1 MGKDEIEEAETLLM
15 SDYLEQKIFAEISL
29 PSRKAL
35 SNLREKEIIF
45 TALNNSP
52 SSRELM
58 ASLMAAGLD
67 VSAAKGAKAPQVT
80 LTVNS
85 VMTEGDLASASKSRG
100 SPGATIQATY
110 VLYDWGRLD
119 ANVKGRKEV

>member
-1 MGKDEIEEAETLLM
+1 MKKLQLIGWLVALMLSTLSHFGANAMGKDEIEEAETLLM

-67 VSAAKGAKAPQVT
+67 VSSERCQSATSYP
-80 LTVNS
+80 NS
-85 VMTEGDLASASKSRG
+85 
-100 SPGATIQATY
+100 
-110 VLYDWGRLD
+110 
-119 ANVKGRKEV
+119 